1 MIIKQHDSHDKLV
14 HRERLPP
21 ARLREPTMWMEEAYP
36 PPICE
41 PMIRI

>member
-1 MIIKQHDSHDKLV
+1 MIIKQHDVTISFCGA
-14 HRERLPP
+14 EQLPP

>member
-1 MIIKQHDSHDKLV
+1 MIIKQHDSHDKFLWGGA
-14 HRERLPP
+14 LPP